1 MIQTKNT
8 RIELRIKPEDKKVI
22 KKAAKLTGL
31 SLSAYIVSRILP
43 SAKKDLVEAENIS
56 LDNTD
61 RDFFFKL
68 LSNPPSPND
77 ELKKLLKS
85 AS

>member
-1 MIQTKNT
+1 MAQTKNT

-31 SLSAYIVSRILP
+31 SLSAYIISRILP
-43 SAKKDLVEAENIS
+43 SAKNDLAKAENIS
-56 LDNTD
+56 LNNTD

-68 LSNPPSPND
+68 LSNPPSPNKV
-77 ELKKLLKS
+77 LKNLLKS
-85 AS
+85 VS